1 MIFIR
6 EMRICVGVV
15 PYLLSKTLVLGLMTL
30 LQVVLMSVV
39 LFWIFS
45 LGEYGF
51 SLLTLCAVSTMTAW
65 LGMSVGLCVSALW
78 KSSEAAVGTI
88 PLILIPQIAFS
99 TIMYGLRDMTPF
111 AKFCTDLIFQRY
123 TFDAFLKSGEEVATR
138 SYQGDYIHQPL
149 SGTLWK
155 LGLKTTDKADD
166 MGIPLEN
173 LMMILSGTT
182 ILLLCCSLFFLWAK
196 VRKTS

>member
-1 MIFIR
+1 
-6 EMRICVGVV
+6 
-15 PYLLSKTLVLGLMTL
+15 
-30 LQVVLMSVV
+30 MS
-39 LFWIFS
+39 I
-45 LGEYGF
+45 
-51 SLLTLCAVSTMTAW
+51 
-65 LGMSVGLCVSALW
+65 GLCVSSLW

-99 TIMYGLRDMTPF
+99 TIMYGLRDMTPL

-123 TFDAFLKSGEEVATR
+123 TFDAFLKAGEEVAVR

-166 MGIPLEN
+166 MGYPLETLN
-173 LMMILSGTT
+173 GIILVTT
-182 ILLLCCSLFFLWAK
+182 AGLLLLSVVFLWARG
-196 VRKTS
+196 RKIS